1 MKYTKFIIKK
11 FKGIN
16 ELELDLTK
24 YPVGKIFPL
33 VGLNESGKTTIL
45 EAINFFQEDLEDNK
59 KHEILHKKDSGNFT
73 GNVQVEA
80 ILELEETDKNI
91 ISEFLKKELLH
102 LEEEATTITI
112 TKCYNFK
119 NATFNVDFYLHNFAP
134 EIKVKTSR
142 QKIFKELE
150 KENKEHKE
158 LFDNLIDKLK
168 DRIPKILYFPDFLF
182 DFPNKIYLENIETL
196 TSEKE
201 KEIQKEYKQ
210 IIDDILHTIKAE
222 YSVND
227 FLTKIKALT
236 DTAKQSAASQI
247 KQDISAILNR
257 KIVQPW
263 QEIFPGPSKNIL
275 IEIEK
280 DLIGHFLQIKVNEG
294 TSPFLINERSL
305 GFRWFFGFILFTEFR
320 KARTGENGEYL
331 FLFDEPASNLHES
344 SQQKLLSLFDSLID
358 KSKIIYSTHSPYL
371 INPKFILNCFIVKDE
386 GRSTDDDYNF
396 RQNIKAI
403 PHKQFVAN
411 YPNEETH
418 FKPILD
424 VLEFSATDF
433 DLTDNIVFFEGKFD
447 YYTFNLIKNI
457 FFHNEDFDFKLYP
470 GASVDKYENI
480 FREYLAHSK
489 KFIAVFDAD
498 GDASRGG
505 KGAKKRYIE
514 NISQE
519 LEKQVFT
526 LKDIDEN
533 FDGFTTEKLFTETEK
548 LDIQKKSH
556 PKETIYNK
564 GYFNSAILELFI
576 SEEVF
581 ELSEETKENFKK
593 IFDFIKDK
601 FSELE
606 N

>member
-24 YPVGKIFPL
+24 YSIGKIFPL

-45 EAINFFQEDLEDNK
+45 EAINFFQEDLENGK
-59 KHEILHKKDSGNFT
+59 EHEILHKKDSGNFT
-73 GNVQVEA
+73 GYVQVEA
-80 ILELEETDKNI
+80 VLELEKTDKNI
-91 ISEFLKKELLH
+91 ISEFFKKESLQ
-102 LEEEATTITI
+102 LEEEVITI
-112 TKCYNFK
+112 AITKYYDFK
-119 NATFNVDFYLHNFAP
+119 NATFNVDFYLHNFTP

-142 QKIFKELE
+142 QKVFKKIE
-150 KENKEHKE
+150 KENKE
-158 LFDNLIDKLK
+158 LFDNLINELK

-210 IIDDILHTIKAE
+210 IVNDILHTIKPE
-222 YSVND
+222 YSLND

-257 KIVQPW
+257 KIVEPW
-263 QEIFPGPSKNIL
+263 NEIFPGPNKNIL
-275 IEIEK
+275 IEPGN
-280 DLIGHFLQIKVNEG
+280 DTTGYFLQIKVNEG

-320 KARTGENGEYL
+320 KARTDENGEYL

-344 SQQKLLSLFDSLID
+344 SQQKLLSLFDNLID

-371 INPKFILNCFIVKDE
+371 INPRFILNCFIVKDE
-386 GRSTDDDYNF
+386 GRNTDDDYNF

-403 PHKQFVAN
+403 PYKQFVAN

-424 VLEFSATDF
+424 VLDFSATDF

-447 YYTFNLIKNI
+447 YYTFKWIKDTL
-457 FFHNEDFDFKLYP
+457 FQDEDFDFKLYP

-489 KFIAVFDAD
+489 KFVAVFDAD
-498 GDASRGG
+498 GNNSRGG

-519 LEKQVFT
+519 LEKQVFI
-526 LKDIDEN
+526 LNDIDEN
-533 FDGFTTEKLFTETEK
+533 FDSFTTEKLFTKTER
-548 LDIQKKSH
+548 LDIQKNSFS
-556 PKETIYNK
+556 EDTNYNK
-564 GYFNSAILELFI
+564 GHFNSAIQELFI
-576 SEEVF
+576 NEETF
-581 ELSEETKENFKK
+581 ELSDNTKENFKK
-593 IFDFIKDK
+593 VFNFIKEK

>member
-33 VGLNESGKTTIL
+33 VGLNESGKTTVL
-45 EAINFFQEDLEDNK
+45 EAINFFQEDLEDEK
-59 KHEILHKKDSGNFT
+59 EHEILHKKDSGNYT
-73 GNVQVEA
+73 GDVEVEA
-80 ILELEETDKNI
+80 ELLLEENDINI
-91 ISEFLKKELLH
+91 INSFLKKNSLRSESDI
-102 LEEEATTITI
+102 EKITI
-112 TKCYNFK
+112 TKKYK
-119 NATFNVDFYLHNFAP
+119 YTNASFTEKISYWVFTP
-134 EIKVKTSR
+134 ELKVKTSR
-142 QKIFKELE
+142 QKSFK
-150 KENKEHKE
+150 
-158 LFDNLIDKLK
+158 KLYSANEDVWDALTTEIK
-168 DRIPKILYFPDFLF
+168 KYIPKVLYFPDFLF

-201 KEIQKEYKQ
+201 KEIQKEYKR
-210 IIDDILHTIKAE
+210 IINDILHTIKPE
-222 YSVND
+222 YSIND

-247 KQDISAILNR
+247 KQDVSAILNR
-257 KIVQPW
+257 KIVEPW
-263 QEIFPGPSKNIL
+263 NEIFPGPSKNIL
-275 IEIEK
+275 IEPGN
-280 DLIGHFLQIKVNEG
+280 DTTGYFLQIKVNEG

-320 KARTGENGEYL
+320 KARTNENGEYL

-344 SQQKLLSLFDSLID
+344 SQQKLLSLFDNLID

-371 INPKFILNCFIVKDE
+371 INPKFILNCFIIKDE
-386 GRSTDDDYNF
+386 GRNIDDDYNF

-403 PHKQFVAN
+403 PYKQFVAN

-424 VLEFSATDF
+424 VLEFNATDF
-433 DLTDNIVFFEGKFD
+433 DLTDNIVFFEGKSD
-447 YYTFNLIKNI
+447 YYTFKLIRNT
-457 FFHNEDFDFKLYP
+457 FFKDEDFDFKLYP

-498 GDASRGG
+498 GNNSRGG

-526 LKDIDEN
+526 LKDVDEN
-533 FDGFTTEKLFTETEK
+533 FDGFATEKLFTETEK
-548 LDIQKKSH
+548 LDIQKKSF
-556 PKETIYNK
+556 PEDTTYNK
-564 GYFNSAILELFI
+564 SSFNSAILELFI
-576 SEEVF
+576 SEETF

-593 IFDFIKDK
+593 VFNFIKEK
-601 FSELE
+601 FGELE